1 VLTPRKLTLMNSTTQ
16 HVIQELSFPTSV
28 LALQI
33 NRKRC
38 AVDLCISHRQAGESL
53 AALLFPFLKLQGSI
67 RFIPAARAQAPSR
80 ECFAHV
86 SLCST

>member
-1 VLTPRKLTLMNSTTQ
+1 MLTPRKLTLMNSTTQ

-38 AVDLCISHRQAGESL
+38 AVDLCISHW
-53 AALLFPFLKLQGSI
+53 
-67 RFIPAARAQAPSR
+67 RA
-80 ECFAHV
+80 V
-86 SLCST
+86 SM

>member
-1 VLTPRKLTLMNSTTQ
+1 MLTPRKLTLMNSTTQ

-38 AVDLCISHRQAGESL
+38 AVDSCISHWVV
-53 AALLFPFLKLQGSI
+53 
-67 RFIPAARAQAPSR
+67 
-80 ECFAHV
+80 V
-86 SLCST
+86 SM